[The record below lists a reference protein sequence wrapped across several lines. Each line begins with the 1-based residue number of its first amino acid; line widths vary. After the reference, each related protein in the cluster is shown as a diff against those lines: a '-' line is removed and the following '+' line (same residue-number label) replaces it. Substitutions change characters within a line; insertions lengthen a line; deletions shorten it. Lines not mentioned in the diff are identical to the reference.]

1 MVGQVWK
8 VMPIILELRRPRQEV
23 QELEDSGVACPCT
36 CGGQGATGGNEVDQ
50 MSGTMLRSRLS
61 LYECLEVELSL

>member
-36 CGGQGATGGNEVDQ
+36 CGGQGATGGSDEWHNAQIQAQPV
-50 MSGTMLRSRLS
+50 R
-61 LYECLEVELSL
+61 VP